1 MEHEDREPIALE
13 RDNDS
18 PTKRCRLSRLLR
30 EEGASKRQRFGST
43 EAEEERVRVLHESQE
58 SALEGARKTTQV
70 ATLLGVPWGEQH
82 VRFLKLHPCTP
93 KKIDL
98 KDVLRNAAETTLSL
112 ASRRQEILV
121 AKNRLT
127 DAIPNLYVGMQ
138 AALHF
143 LGHRWPLHSSAGQY
157 AIELAPNEWVQDIM
171 PRALVRVANNPK
183 RGVCLSFPWEM
194 SQIIQPRRQL
204 FITFRS
210 KTFGGGSSKHNSAS
224 NYELMPR
231 PEALHH
237 ALLEAQGLLLDASVF
252 ERFRQ
257 VVLTS
262 ERHRL
267 PRPRSFC
274 EWTLYRVGLSEVTFL
289 VAKLHDYRGTKP
301 WSSRFFSH
309 EFTRKTR
316 KKKHMIRSYSI
327 GKKSKWLRILRLFWI
342 SMRCWKWHWA

>member
-1 MEHEDREPIALE
+1 MWLIIGTQQVGEHQHLISLSISHFPNADAMEHEGREPIALDC
-13 RDNDS
+13 DNDS
-18 PTKRCRLSRLLR
+18 STKRCLDRLLR
-30 EEGASKRQRFGST
+30 QEGASKRQRFGST

-58 SALEGARKTTQV
+58 SALEGARRTTQV

-98 KDVLRNAAETTLSL
+98 KDVLRNAAETTAAL

-127 DAIPNLYVGMQ
+127 DTVPNLYVGMQ

-210 KTFGGGSSKHNSAS
+210 KTFGGGSSKHDSAS

-231 PEALHH
+231 QEALHY

-257 VVLTS
+257 AVLGS
-262 ERHRL
+262 ERRTL
-267 PRPRSFC
+267 PRSFC
-274 EWTLYRVGLSEVTFL
+274 EWTLYRVGLNEVIFL
-289 VAKLHDYRGTKP
+289 VAKLHSTTFAWQGR
-301 WSSRFFSH
+301 
-309 EFTRKTR
+309 
-316 KKKHMIRSYSI
+316 
-327 GKKSKWLRILRLFWI
+327 
-342 SMRCWKWHWA
+342 